1 MMCILYAHKTLRDLL
16 ILVRT
21 AYLNKDAEEG
31 PKFSVGC
38 VSMLGS
44 VDLKEPYSASIGQ
57 TAPESGTIGL

>member
-1 MMCILYAHKTLRDLL
+1 
-16 ILVRT
+16 VRA